1 MLKFVGMG
9 LNLEVLEGFFMGG
22 VRILGLG
29 GWFFIFFILCFCFFF
44 FVVFWKFRDIVLKF
58 KNNKV
63 K

>member
-1 MLKFVGMG
+1 MFKELFVMLKFVGMG

-44 FVVFWKFRDIVLKF
+44 LLYFGNLGILY
-58 KNNKV
+58 
-63 K
+63 